1 MCVFCQIINKEI
13 PAQIICEDA
22 NVLVIADLNPQA
34 PIHWL
39 MIPKIHMESFTQ
51 ASPDVILACA
61 LGIQKLLKDKGIAQ
75 YRIVVNTGADGGQTV
90 PHLHF
95 HILAGRA
102 LAWPPG

>member
-13 PAQIICEDA
+13 PTQPVYEDA
-22 NVLVIADLNPQA
+22 NVLVIEDLHPQA

-39 MIPKIHMESFTQ
+39 MIPKIHVESFSQ
-51 ASPDVILACA
+51 AAPDVILACA
-61 LGIQKLLKDKGIAQ
+61 LGIQNLLKDKGIMQ
-75 YRIVVNTGADGGQTV
+75 YRIVTNTGADGGQTV

-102 LAWPPG
+102 LGWPPG